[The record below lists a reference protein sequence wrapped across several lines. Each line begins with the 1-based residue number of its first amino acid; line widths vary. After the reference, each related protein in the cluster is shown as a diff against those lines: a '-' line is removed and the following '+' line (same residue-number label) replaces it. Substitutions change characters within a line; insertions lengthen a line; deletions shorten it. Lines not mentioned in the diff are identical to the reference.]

1 MLPMSCAEELELA
14 MADAKSLLSDGFLK
28 DVLVPSSSQALS
40 RKYSD
45 RDLGECAREK
55 CDLAGQKLSVVFKA
69 VQKMQWMHEIQN
81 S

>member
-45 RDLGECAREK
+45 RDLGPARSF
-55 CDLAGQKLSVVFKA
+55 SVVFKA
-69 VQKMQWMHEIQN
+69 VQKMQLMREIQN